1 MIRCALAGNMTHCN
15 SYTRIIVLQFDYPDC
30 FDQDAALDMGAMKED
45 QSAAPPLYRQ
55 VYEKILDRIVRGELG
70 PGAMLPSEID
80 LGNELGVSQGTA
92 RKALIELEQR
102 GIVQRRQ
109 GRGTFVATTTPES
122 ALFHFFRLRRKD
134 GSQVA
139 PKLETEAVKSRRG
152 TSAELS
158 TFGTRD
164 KQVFEISRVRS
175 IDGKKIVR
183 ETAVLPASFFPGLA
197 DRGPLPNALYALYQQ
212 SYGIVISRAEEQLRA
227 VLASAD
233 DVSIMDAAAGSP
245 LIEVHR
251 RAIDI
256 SDRCVELR
264 LSRYVTNDLHYD
276 LQLR

>member
-1 MIRCALAGNMTHCN
+1 MST
-15 SYTRIIVLQFDYPDC
+15 
-30 FDQDAALDMGAMKED
+30 MKED
-45 QSAAPPLYRQ
+45 LPSTPPLYRQ
-55 VYEKILDRIVRGELG
+55 VYETILARIVRGELG

-80 LGNELGVSQGTA
+80 LGAELGVSQGTA

-139 PKLETEAVKSRRG
+139 PELETQSVRSRRG

-158 TFGTRD
+158 AFGIGDR
-164 KQVFEISRVRS
+164 QVFEISRVRS
-175 IDGKKIVR
+175 IDGRKIVR
-183 ETAVLPASFFPGLA
+183 ETAVLPASLFPGLA

-227 VLASAD
+227 VVASAD
-233 DVSIMDAAAGSP
+233 DATLMDAEVGSA
-245 LIEVHR
+245 LIEVRR

-256 SDRCVELR
+256 SDRCVEIR
-264 LSRYVTNDLHYD
+264 LSRYVTDDLHYD
-276 LQLR
+276 LRLR